1 MLTSCMLTSVMVKGS
16 IVEAS
21 CGEASVA
28 SRAARRGR
36 REIGS
41 VLVREAVTE
50 RDPRRHYGTNPNSR
64 RNCPR
69 VFLSKTRAGA
79 SSHLQD
85 WEKTM
90 QEPFFI
96 GIDVAK
102 DTFHVAS
109 CPASINISLP
119 NSPTGTHQ
127 LIKSLQSHNIALVVL
142 EATGGY
148 ERPIVAELLQENFKV
163 VVASPRQVRDFARGI
178 GEWAKTDP
186 IDAYVLARFAQVVQ
200 PKPKA
205 PSGPQIDELADLV
218 RRRRQLTNLRTQ
230 ELNRSQTVLHPK
242 VRKSVRKMIKTL
254 DYQIA
259 ELDELIE
266 QHISSDDDL
275 RQKNKILRSAKGIGP
290 HTSATLLSQLPE
302 LGQLNRQQIAAL
314 VGVAP
319 YDFRSGKFAGQSHIF
334 GGRKE
339 IRNALYM
346 AVLSAKR
353 FNPVIHRFAKRLI
366 AKGKLPK
373 VVITAC
379 IRKLLIILNTMIR
392 NQTLWRPEKI

>member
-1 MLTSCMLTSVMVKGS
+1 
-16 IVEAS
+16 
-21 CGEASVA
+21 
-28 SRAARRGR
+28 
-36 REIGS
+36 
-41 VLVREAVTE
+41 
-50 RDPRRHYGTNPNSR
+50 
-64 RNCPR
+64 
-69 VFLSKTRAGA
+69 
-79 SSHLQD
+79 
-85 WEKTM
+85 M
-90 QEPFFI
+90 QEPLFI

-109 CPASINISLP
+109 CPHLINISLP
-119 NSPTGTHQ
+119 NSSTGTQQ
-127 LIKSLQSHNIALVVL
+127 LIKILQPHKVELVVL

-148 ERPIVAELLQENFKV
+148 ERPIVAELLQANFKV
-163 VVASPRQVRDFARGI
+163 VVASPRQVRDFARGL

-186 IDAYVLARFAQVVQ
+186 IDAGVLARFAQVVQ

-205 PSGPQIDELADLV
+205 PAGPQIDELADLV
-218 RRRRQLTNLRTQ
+218 RRRRQLTDLRTQ
-230 ELNRSQTVLHPK
+230 ELNRSQTVRHPRI
-242 VRKSVRKMIKTL
+242 RKSIRKMIKTL

-266 QHISSDDDL
+266 QQIKSDDDL
-275 RQKNKILRSAKGIGP
+275 RQKNKILRSAKGVGP
-290 HTSATLLSQLPE
+290 ATSACLISLLPE
-302 LGQLNRQQIAAL
+302 LGRLNRQQIAAL

-319 YDFRSGKFAGQSHIF
+319 YDFCSGKFAGKSRIL

-353 FNPVIHRFAKRLI
+353 FNPVIHRFAKRLL

-392 NQTLWRPEKI
+392 NQTLWRPEKIQKNP

>member
-1 MLTSCMLTSVMVKGS
+1 MLTSVMVRGS

-21 CGEASVA
+21 CGKASVA

-36 REIGS
+36 REIDS
-41 VLVREAVTE
+41 AQAFEAVTE
-50 RDPRRHYGTNPNSR
+50 RDPRRPYGTNPNSR
-64 RNCPR
+64 RNRRRPTG
-69 VFLSKTRAGA
+69 SA

-90 QEPFFI
+90 DETLFI

-119 NSPTGTHQ
+119 NSSTGTKQ
-127 LIKSLQSHNIALVVL
+127 LIKTLQPHKIALVVL

-148 ERPIVAELLQENFKV
+148 ERPIVAELLEANFKV
-163 VVASPRQVRDFARGI
+163 VVASPRQVRDFARGL
-178 GEWAKTDP
+178 GEFAKTDP
-186 IDAYVLARFAQVVQ
+186 IDAAVLARFAQVVQ
-200 PKPKA
+200 PKPKP
-205 PSGPQIDELADLV
+205 PSSPETDELADLV
-218 RRRRQLTNLRTQ
+218 RRRRQLTDLRTQ
-230 ELNRSQTVLHPK
+230 ELNRSETVRHPR

-254 DYQIA
+254 DYQIS

-266 QHISSDDDL
+266 QNIKSDYEFRGKDE
-275 RQKNKILRSAKGIGP
+275 ILRSTPGVGP
-290 HTSATLLSQLPE
+290 QTSAMLLSLLPE
-302 LGQLNRQQIAAL
+302 LGQLNRQEIAAL

-319 YDFRSGKFAGQSHIF
+319 YDFSSGRFAGKSRIW

-339 IRNALYM
+339 IRSVLYM
-346 AVLSAKR
+346 AALSAIR
-353 FNPVIHRFAKRLI
+353 CNPAIHCFASRLREQ
-366 AKGKLPK
+366 GKVFK

-379 IRKLLIILNTMIR
+379 MRKLLIILNTMMR

>member
-1 MLTSCMLTSVMVKGS
+1 MLTSIMVKGS
-16 IVEAS
+16 IVDAS
-21 CGEASVA
+21 CGKVSVA
-28 SRAARRGR
+28 SRAAKRGR
-36 REIGS
+36 REIDS
-41 VLVREAVTE
+41 AQAFEAVTE
-50 RDPRRHYGTNPNSR
+50 RDPRRHCGTNPNSR
-64 RNCPR
+64 MNRRRP
-69 VFLSKTRAGA
+69 AGPA
-79 SSHLQD
+79 SSNLQD

-90 QEPFFI
+90 QETFFI

-109 CPASINISLP
+109 CPAAINISLP
-119 NSPTGTHQ
+119 NSSPGTKQ
-127 LIKSLQSHNIALVVL
+127 LIKTLQPHSISLIVL

-200 PKPKA
+200 PKPKPPA
-205 PSGPQIDELADLV
+205 SPQIDELADLV
-218 RRRRQLTNLRTQ
+218 RRRRQLTDLRTQ
-230 ELNRSQTVLHPK
+230 ELNRSETVRHPK
-242 VRKSVRKMIKTL
+242 VRKSVRKMLKTL

-259 ELDELIE
+259 EFDELIE

-275 RQKNKILRSAKGIGP
+275 RQKNKILRSAKGVGP
-290 HTSATLLSQLPE
+290 QTSAMLLSLLPE
-302 LGQLNRQQIAAL
+302 LGQLNRQEIAAL

-319 YDFRSGKFAGQSHIF
+319 YDFCSGKFAGQSHIF

-379 IRKLLIILNTMIR
+379 IRKLIIILNTMIR
-392 NQTLWRPEKI
+392 NQTLWRPEKIHLRRINLKNP

>member
-1 MLTSCMLTSVMVKGS
+1 MLTDTMVKGS

-21 CGEASVA
+21 FGEASVA
-28 SRAARRGR
+28 SRAERRGR
-36 REIGS
+36 REIGRAP
-41 VLVREAVTE
+41 VREAVTE

-64 RNCPR
+64 RNRRP
-69 VFLSKTRAGA
+69 TGPT
-79 SSHLQD
+79 SSYSQD

-90 QEPFFI
+90 DETLFI

-119 NSPTGTHQ
+119 NTSTGTKQ
-127 LIKSLQSHNIALVVL
+127 LIKTLQPHSISLIVL

-148 ERPIVAELLQENFKV
+148 ERPIVAELLEANLKV

-178 GEWAKTDP
+178 GEFAKTDP
-186 IDAYVLARFAQVVQ
+186 IDAAVLARFAQVVQ
-200 PKPKA
+200 PKPKP
-205 PSGPQIDELADLV
+205 PSSPEIDELADLV
-218 RRRRQLTNLRTQ
+218 RRRRQLTDLRVQ
-230 ELNRSQTVLHPK
+230 ELNRSQLALHPK

-259 ELDELIE
+259 ELDELIQ
-266 QHISSDDDL
+266 QHIKSDDDF
-275 RQKNKILRSAKGIGP
+275 RKKDEILRSTPGIGP

-302 LGQLNRQQIAAL
+302 LGQLNRQEIAAL

-319 YDFRSGKFAGQSHIF
+319 YDFSSGRFAGKSRIW

-339 IRNALYM
+339 VRNILYM
-346 AVLSAKR
+346 AALTAMR
-353 FNPVIHRFAKRLI
+353 CNPAIRRFAGRLREQ
-366 AKGKLPK
+366 GKVFK

-379 IRKLLIILNTMIR
+379 MRKLLIILNTMMR
-392 NQTLWRPEKI
+392 NQTLWRTEKT